1 MMDEKDKKVLTVAV
15 LHAKAAKSYLKD
27 GADYTAKTKGCHE
40 LNLMT
45 LSGCNTN
52 HLPPAVHAAYNA
64 LRAINRTA
72 SSCDP
77 AKLRAGIERFLE
89 SVRMKG

>member
-1 MMDEKDKKVLTVAV
+1 MMDEKDKKVLAVAV
-15 LHAKAAKSYLKD
+15 SHAKAAKSYLKD

-52 HLPPAVHAAYNA
+52 HLPPAVRTAYNA
-64 LRAINRTA
+64 LRTINRTA

-89 SVRMKG
+89 SV